1 MAFLPE
7 KTYFEELIANSYDLS
22 NGPVNFQSS
31 DISMFLNFSLHF
43 DCSLIDGTNIFCI
56 EQSNTGS
63 AWSLLSDNY
72 ELSQGSS
79 NFIIDKS
86 IFTGKYIRICLTTA
100 DSGILTIMLIAK
112 R

>member
-7 KTYFEELIANSYDLS
+7 KTYIEEVIANAYDLS
-22 NGPVNFQSS
+22 DGPSNFQSADLS
-31 DISMFLNFSLHF
+31 RFLNFSLHF
-43 DCSLIDGTNIFCI
+43 DCSLIDGTNTFCI

-63 AWSLLSDNY
+63 AWSILSENY
-72 ELSQGSS
+72 ELSPGSS

-86 IFTGKYIRICLTTA
+86 IFTGKYIRVCLTTA
-100 DSGILTIMLIAK
+100 DAGILTIMLIAK